1 MKIEVRYMSRGGN
14 TKMLADEIANTA
26 NVLSVSIDDPM
37 NGKLKYETDILF
49 IGGGLYF
56 YGMDKS
62 LKKYIEELDPKRV
75 HKIVPFSTSWKSK
88 HTIELIREMAKAK
101 GIETTEEYIYATN
114 TPDEDEL
121 KEARRL
127 TDIIIN
133 NY

>member
-1 MKIEVRYMSRGGN
+1 MVYVISNIIKFHCWDYMYLYLDFEPFLIKN
-14 TKMLADEIANTA
+14 Y
-26 NVLSVSIDDPM
+26 VLH
-37 NGKLKYETDILF
+37 F
-49 IGGGLYF
+49 FGLYF